1 MAVRLR
7 LRRMGRKK
15 RPFYRIVAA
24 DQRAP
29 RDGRFIEVVGQY
41 DPLQKPQKV
50 ELKED
55 RIFYWL
61 ANGAQPSTTVRSL
74 LRNQGIWFRLDLKA
88 RGLTDEQIEGEM
100 QRWQETKAAR
110 EKRREAAEI
119 QARSKKE
126 KEKKKEEQVEKATT
140 ESASGSPEEA
150 KTEETKAETEE
161 AKTEE
166 TKAETEEVTQ
176 AEEVTQTEEVKEEK
190 VTVEEENIEPQE
202 QEDTAEVEQK
212 EETSEAQA
220 EETDD
225 KKE

>member
-161 AKTEE
+161 
-166 TKAETEEVTQ
+166 VTQ

>member
-61 ANGAQPSTTVRSL
+61 ANGAQPSTTVHSL

-161 AKTEE
+161 
-166 TKAETEEVTQ
+166 VTQ